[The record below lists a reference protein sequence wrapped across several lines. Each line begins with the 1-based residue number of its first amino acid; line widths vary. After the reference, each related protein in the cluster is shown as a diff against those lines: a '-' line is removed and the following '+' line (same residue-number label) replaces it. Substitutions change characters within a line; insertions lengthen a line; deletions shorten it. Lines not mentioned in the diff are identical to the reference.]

1 MSAIQHDDGVENARS
16 PMRAWQYA
24 ALVALAFVGLVG
36 LYLIVRGTS
45 LWHNS
50 PAKPVAHYD
59 AGSSGSYVGLPGD
72 IKEAAVRQNVSQ
84 QAPRPASP
92 PLDENA
98 AFNASIDGQNSAV
111 PTAPRMNLAE
121 QPKEPQEAMA
131 TPMGGGGSLLLATAK
146 AYRVKNPTMTIR
158 KGTLIPCTDVT
169 VIDTGAGGN
178 VLVKAT
184 VPMDVWGM
192 DHHMVLLDKG
202 TDLLG
207 EVGHAMV
214 DGLDRIGIVWREAT
228 TPPPNSVGV
237 SFDSPA
243 AGPLGE
249 GGLDGDV
256 NRHEWMKIKGVL
268 LFTAIQGA
276 TNILQSALASHGT
289 TSINFGQ
296 LNTGGQEI
304 GSILL
309 QHMLNIPDTIHR
321 DQGLQ
326 CSAFLA
332 RDLDFSSVYSARVI
346 R

>member
-1 MSAIQHDDGVENARS
+1 MSAIQQDDAANARS

-24 ALVALAFVGLVG
+24 VLVALAFIGLAG

-45 LWHNS
+45 LWHS
-50 PAKPVAHYD
+50 STPKPIAHYD
-59 AGSSGSYVGLPGD
+59 AALSGSYVGPPGD
-72 IKEAAVRQNVSQ
+72 LQQVAAKPVSTQ
-84 QAPRPASP
+84 QVVRPAP
-92 PLDENA
+92 PPIDENA
-98 AFNASIDGQNSAV
+98 AFNAPIDGQNGAV
-111 PTAPRMNLAE
+111 PMTPRMAPE
-121 QPKEPQEAMA
+121 QQHEQQEAMA
-131 TPMGGGGSLLLATAK
+131 SRIGGGSLLLATAK

-169 VIDTGAGGN
+169 VVDTGAGGN

-228 TPPPNSVGV
+228 TPPPNGVGV

-256 NRHEWMKIKGVL
+256 NRHEWQKIKGVL

-276 TNILQSALASHGT
+276 TNILQSALASRGT

-296 LNTGGQEI
+296 VNTGGQEI

-326 CSAFLA
+326 CTAFLA
-332 RDLDFSSVYSARVI
+332 RDLDFSDVYSLKVTR
-346 R
+346 